1 MIVIDRQSRICFSR
15 EHTLAPSVRLLG
27 WCRHARA
34 RANALPPHR
43 HEGAYELH
51 LLKRGRL
58 DLVVEDGVFNL
69 RAGHAFVT
77 RPGEI
82 HSGIGGT
89 LQQSEFYWI
98 QINHD
103 GIQCPEHEILENL
116 CRQRVVR
123 FDPIAMRLMTELIDE
138 HLDQDNYSRDRC
150 GALFRLLNVQLAR
163 CLQPDFYQP
172 SEPVGIAMR
181 LLRQHVGS
189 PPKLAQLAREA
200 GLSPTSL
207 AVKFR
212 EEIGES
218 IAKWFLHERLDH
230 ACRLVMEGCS
240 TRQIA
245 DALGYSTPQNFATT
259 FRRELGTTPSGFR
272 ELFSG
277 DKVSALPKD
286 APTFD

>member
-43 HEGAYELH
+43 HEGAYEIH

-58 DLVVEDGVFNL
+58 DLVVKDGVHNL
-69 RAGHAFVT
+69 RAGHAFIT
-77 RPGEI
+77 RPNET

-89 LQQSEFYWI
+89 LQQSEFFWI
-98 QINHD
+98 QINSD
-103 GIQCPEHEILENL
+103 LVEKSEFEILEKL
-116 CRQRVVR
+116 CSQRVVR
-123 FDPIAMRLMTELIDE
+123 FDPIAMRLMSELLDE
-138 HLDQDNYSRDRC
+138 HIQQDAYSRDRS
-150 GALFRLLNVQLAR
+150 GALVRLLTVQLAR
-163 CLQPDFYQP
+163 CLQPDFYHP
-172 SEPVGIAMR
+172 SEPVEIATR
-181 LLRQHVGS
+181 LLRQQVGS

-230 ACRLVMEGCS
+230 ACRLVLEGCS

-277 DKVSALPKD
+277 DKASALPED
-286 APTFD
+286 APAFD